1 MTSFKGLKRTKYIF
15 TVCASVLLISNAKAQ
30 ILTPQQPTQSNL
42 FAAEEQFLQ
51 GYYKNAAQAAKLFL
65 SQNGEYTNA
74 KQPAEA
80 DKAKYII
87 AVSGLKTN
95 THDCEEFAVNYLKQ
109 TANPTYKQ
117 RTAYMLGQFYFKN
130 HQLDNAI
137 EYYELA
143 GIANLNNKEVI
154 NAKFELAYCYFNKSR
169 FDEAEPLLAAVKE
182 LGGKYYDAGNYYYG
196 LLAYN
201 QNNYA
206 DALKSFK
213 AIVNNP
219 EYKDIVPYYIAEI
232 YYYTNKKD
240 RALQD
245 ALRLIKKPEQSFYY
259 KELHLLTAQ
268 IYFEKEDYKS
278 ALPYFEYFYEHTDR
292 IRKEDL
298 YEMAYCYYKLGKWNS
313 AIDNFKQLSDS
324 KDSLGQNSMYLL
336 GDCYLHI
343 GDKKSARNAFS
354 ICSDMNYNKSEQE
367 AALLLAAQLSFE
379 QGYHSDAIYYTNLL
393 LAEYPNSVHTD
404 DAKTLMSDLLIRTN
418 NYKEAYNAL
427 QDVQNRNNDYNRV
440 YQKVA
445 YGYAMQEMQQGNY
458 EHADELLSQSL
469 KHATDL
475 TYKTAAHFWKAEVLY
490 KLQKYDQA
498 ISYGNMF
505 IRNSAVKEDVTY
517 LAPAATTPH
526 AYITM
531 GYAAMASSKF
541 DLAQNYFSRASFTA
555 KSYDSVFIANAILHE
570 ADAVF
575 MQKDY
580 ETAIELYDRV
590 IASNSPDAD
599 YAHFQKATILGL
611 QGKNKAKVSIL
622 GELINKV
629 PRSKYANAARYEMG
643 ITLIE
648 EDKYSAAINTLM
660 PLTQAYEMRNM
671 APTAWMKIGFAYQQT
686 NSNAKAID
694 AYKRIVTEY
703 PLSEERPAALDALKS
718 LYIQIGKPESYA
730 QLLKDNNMEAAE
742 EGALDSTYY
751 ATAEAKYADGNWP
764 ASEKL
769 LNDYLAKYPNGVF
782 VTKANYYLAQSLF
795 NQKKNKEALK
805 YYDQVL
811 SSPWNNFSENSAQRA
826 AQISFDAGDMDAAR
840 NYYNQLRGIAMNQES
855 LLIAY
860 NGLMQTSFELNETDR
875 AAVYADTVLSMPN
888 LDDNT
893 FNHATLHKARSLYNS
908 GSLNDAIALFRDIKD
923 AKKSTVS
930 AEAGYYIAKI
940 YYDQDELKEAEEA
953 ALKNA
958 QRAGIEYWVVRSYM
972 LLAEI
977 LVKQKD
983 YFNAKATLQSIVKN
997 CKIDELKTE
1006 AKKRL
1011 REVRKIENK
1020 ESKLSDQ

>member
-15 TVCASVLLISNAKAQ
+15 TVCASVLLFSNAKAQ
-30 ILTPQQPTQSNL
+30 ILTPNLPAKSNL
-42 FAAEEQFLQ
+42 FIAEEQFLQ
-51 GYYKNAAQAAKLFL
+51 GYYKNAAQSAALFL
-65 SQNGEYTNA
+65 SQHNQPTNTQQYA
-74 KQPAEA
+74 AT
-80 DKAKYII
+80 DKAKYIV
-87 AVSGLKTN
+87 AVSGLKTDAVN
-95 THDCEEFAVNYLKQ
+95 CEETAVAFANN

-130 HQLDNAI
+130 HQLEKAI

-201 QNNYA
+201 QNNYN

-213 AIVNNP
+213 AITNNP
-219 EYKDIVPYYIAEI
+219 EYRDIVPYYIAEI
-232 YYYTNKKD
+232 YYYTDKKD
-240 RALQD
+240 RALKD
-245 ALRLIKKPEQSFYY
+245 ALRLINKPEQTFYHN
-259 KELHLLTAQ
+259 ELHLLAAQ
-268 IYFEKEDYKS
+268 IYFEQEDYKS

-298 YEMAYCYYKLGKWNS
+298 YEMAYCYYKLGKWHS

-367 AALLLAAQLSFE
+367 AALLLAAKLSFE

-418 NYKEAYNAL
+418 NYKEAYKAL
-427 QDVQNRNNDYNRV
+427 QDVHNRNNDYNRV

-445 YGYAMQEMQQGNY
+445 YGYAMQEMQQGRY
-458 EHADELLSQSL
+458 AHADSLLSQSL

-475 TYKTAAHFWKAEVLY
+475 TYKTAAHFWKAELLY
-490 KLQKYDQA
+490 KLEQFENALQ
-498 ISYGNMF
+498 YGNLF
-505 IRNSAVKEDVTY
+505 IRNSSVKEDVAY
-517 LAPAATTPH
+517 IAPAATNPH

-531 GYAAMASSKF
+531 GYAAMATSKF
-541 DLAQNYFSRASFTA
+541 DEAQNYFSRASFTA
-555 KSYDSVFIANAILHE
+555 KSYDSTFIANAILHE

-590 IASNSPDAD
+590 IATNSPDAD
-599 YAHFQKATILGL
+599 YAHFQKAVILGL

-643 ITLIE
+643 LTLIE
-648 EDKYSAAINTLM
+648 DDKYNAAINTLM
-660 PLTQAYEMRNM
+660 PLTKAYEMRNM
-671 APTAWMKIGFAYQQT
+671 APKAWMKIGFAYQQT
-686 NSNAKAID
+686 KSNTKAID
-694 AYKRIVTEY
+694 AYKRIVVEY

-730 QLLKDNNMEAAE
+730 QLLKDNNMETAE
-742 EGALDSTYY
+742 EGSLDSTYY
-751 ATAEAKYADGNWP
+751 ATAEAKYADENWP
-764 ASEKL
+764 AAENL
-769 LNDYLAKYPNGVF
+769 LKNYLSKYPNGVF
-782 VTKANYYLAQSLF
+782 VTKANYYLAQSLY
-795 NQKKNKEALK
+795 NQNKHKEALG

-811 SSPWNNFSENSAQRA
+811 NSPWSNFSENSAKIA
-826 AQISFDAGDMDAAR
+826 ATISYNAGDMGNAR
-840 NYYNQLRGIAMNQES
+840 AYYNKLRSMAINQDG
-855 LLIAY
+855 LLVAY
-860 NGLMQTSFELNETDR
+860 NGLMLTSAKLNEGDQ
-875 AAVYADTVLSMPN
+875 AAAYADTVLSMPN

-893 FNHATLHKARSLYNS
+893 FNNATLYKARLLYNT
-908 GSLNDAIALFRDIKD
+908 GSLNDALLLYHQIQEAKVAAIA
-923 AKKSTVS
+923 
-930 AEAGYYIAKI
+930 AEANYYIAKI
-940 YYDQDELKEAEEA
+940 YYDQNELKEAEEL

-958 QRAGIEYWVVRSYM
+958 QRAGEEYWVVRSYM
-972 LLAEI
+972 LLAEV
-977 LVKQKD
+977 LVKQD
-983 YFNAKATLQSIVKN
+983 DFFNAKATLQSIVKN
-997 CKIDELKTE
+997 CKIDELKSE
-1006 AKKRL
+1006 AKTRL
-1011 REVRKIENK
+1011 KEVRKLENK
-1020 ESKLSDQ
+1020 QSKLSD